1 MIKYHENNNKN
12 FTFKNED
19 LWTSSTYFNIQPNT
33 STQLTAKTFSS
44 STTPSNINSN
54 ININEN
60 IDQHAIPAVANNE
73 RPSRKRSKSEKQITT
88 NSATISNTSTSPSR
102 PPKAKR
108 KKSATKEKM
117 RNLEIKTKLRELNYL
132 MPFVGS
138 TELPRIRIL
147 RLANAYIEHLNK
159 ILNGHQIFCEKIGG
173 HRPLMWEDFAV
184 EVNNEMKKR
193 NSYSHLVEDYE
204 EQTRKVSE
212 ISKEISPQSSKSFK

>member
-1 MIKYHENNNKN
+1 MSGLLFGFILNSVVLK
-12 FTFKNED
+12 T
-19 LWTSSTYFNIQPNT
+19 PNT

-159 ILNGHQIFCEKIGG
+159 ILNGHQ
-173 HRPLMWEDFAV
+173 DFAV